1 MQKEGR
7 QMNKKEKQGKKP
19 KREKKPRQEKKGF
32 QFADWDYD
40 MVDESI
46 PNLPASWV
54 GFWAWRIRRMFLG
67 LKLSKSTFL
76 LLLKAL
82 LAFVAIS
89 AASYYFNIFFWAWI
103 NDSMWIGWGKGY
115 GNIAGFLIPGG
126 AFNTGNGIIGLEP
139 IAALLDLLFKR
150 GGSYSVPNGLLAWP
164 FTLAVGCLA
173 TYLISNILT
182 RGPAGILRDLAGIPV
197 YLHHYAGRGSKKFW
211 RFLLEGVFYATVLG
225 FVVVNP
231 FAVPLLGAYILLC
244 FGQEAN
250 NPRVF
255 SLFLRR
261 CRLYKKAKKG
271 KGEAG
276 EKPLL
281 ADTMLQIFS
290 LGLGLFVY
298 SLLNLLV
305 WNLFGYHF
313 FARLIFSLLLGGM
326 TLTLS
331 GGSRRRKLG
340 KAMGM
345 LAITTGVLAVSHVTA
360 FAHDGGASESGGT
373 WSGLKRNAGFSDM
386 DASSKLGVAGLNI
399 GALHA
404 SRLVNYADILMDS
417 KTRLTAT
424 DQFILDRM
432 FNMYDRYYRGEP
444 VSVEEFNSLRDLYI
458 KNLNGQLSDD
468 VNYQRSWGETLWDD
482 TKTALSNSFR
492 EFAEG
497 QTINSVIARLP
508 LGVATYGYSELAL
521 APFGAAYDAYGR
533 VQSGN
538 SNAWSVWSGTM
549 GNQIFNLALGEACGR
564 AVGSAS
570 GAMYNAMAGAS
581 GAVRSLQSSSAQW
594 MGSASNSI
602 SRSTASFV
610 NSVSRGVQGMA
621 DTLSQMGQYA
631 NVSGSQRFYSQSW
644 DHGVV
649 NVMNETV
656 NSAAGTAATGAA
668 GQAISSWSQGSGGSS
683 GGTSGGSSGGSSSGG
698 SSSGGGSDGTLW
710 GARQQ
715 YADEFGF

>member
-1 MQKEGR
+1 
-7 QMNKKEKQGKKP
+7 MNKKEKQGKKP
-19 KREKKPRQEKKGF
+19 KQEKKPGQEKKGF

-46 PNLPASWV
+46 PNLPASWI

-103 NDSMWIGWGKGY
+103 NDSMWIGWGEGY

-139 IAALLDLLFKR
+139 IAAFLNLLFKR

-173 TYLISNILT
+173 TYLISNIFT
-182 RGPAGILRDLAGIPV
+182 RGPAGVLRDLAGIPV

-211 RFLLEGVFYATVLG
+211 KFLLEGVFYATVIG

-231 FAVPLLGAYILLC
+231 FAVPLLGVYILLC

-281 ADTMLQIFS
+281 ADSMLQIFS
-290 LGLGLFVY
+290 LGLGFFVY

-326 TLTLS
+326 ALTLS
-331 GGSRRRKLG
+331 GGPRRRKLG

-373 WSGLKRNAGFSDM
+373 WTGLTRNAGFKDM

-404 SRLVNYADILMDS
+404 SRLVNYADILMDT

-581 GAVRSLQSSSAQW
+581 GAVRSLQSSSAEW
-594 MGSASNSI
+594 MGSARNSI

-631 NVSGSQRFYSQSW
+631 NVSRSQRFYGQSW

-649 NVMNETV
+649 NVMNETA

-668 GQAISSWSQGSGGSS
+668 GQAASSWSQGSGGPA
-683 GGTSGGSSGGSSSGG
+683 SGGSSGGG
-698 SSSGGGSDGTLW
+698 SSGGGSDGTLW

>member
-1 MQKEGR
+1 
-7 QMNKKEKQGKKP
+7 MNKKNKQEKTP
-19 KREKKPRQEKKGF
+19 KREKKPGQENKGF
-32 QFADWDYD
+32 SFADWDYD
-40 MVDESI
+40 TVEESI
-46 PNLPASWV
+46 PGLPASWI
-54 GFWAWRIRRMFLG
+54 GFWGWRIRRMFLG
-67 LKLSKSTFL
+67 LKLDRATFL
-76 LLLKAL
+76 TLLKGL

-89 AASYYFNIFFWAWI
+89 VASYYFNIFFWAWI

-139 IAALLDLLFKR
+139 VAALLDLLFKQ

-211 RFLLEGVFYATVLG
+211 KFLLEGVFYATVLG

-271 KGEAG
+271 RGEAG

-444 VSVEEFNSLRDLYI
+444 VSMEEFNSLRDLYI

-468 VNYQRSWGETLWDD
+468 VNYQRSWGETLWAD

-621 DTLSQMGQYA
+621 DTISQMGQYA

-668 GQAISSWSQGSGGSS
+668 GQAISSWC
-683 GGTSGGSSGGSSSGG
+683 SSGG